1 MSIYSMYKT
10 DKAKEENGIWIPFG
24 KTEKGQEISFKIARA
39 SKTNAKYSKALERLM
54 KPYQKQ
60 IRLNTL
66 SDDVANN
73 VMIEAFCEGILLD
86 WKGISDEEGK
96 EMKYSK
102 ENAIKLMNDLPDLFN
117 DLQEQ
122 SNSMTLFKEEELQE
136 NSKN

>member
-24 KTEKGQEISFKIARA
+24 KTEEGQEISFKIARA

-86 WKGISDEEGK
+86 WKGIYDEDGK

-136 NSKN
+136 NAKN

>member
-1 MSIYSMYKT
+1 MSIYEMYGT
-10 DKAKEENGIWIPFG
+10 DKEKEENGIWIHYG
-24 KTEKGQEISFKIARA
+24 KDISFKVARA
-39 SKTNAKYSKALERLM
+39 SKVNAKYGKALERLM

-66 SDDVANN
+66 SDDVASN

-86 WKGISDEEGK
+86 WKGVTNKEGE

-102 ENAIKLMNDLPDLFN
+102 ENAIKLMNDLPDLFE

-136 NSKN
+136 NAKN